1 MRAVVMAIGKKGD
14 RPVKRKEKQPV
25 REKNLKKNLSV

>member
-1 MRAVVMAIGKKGD
+1 VVVGIEEKGD